1 MNTQTHMLMG
11 AALFGRPMPRL
22 AWAAVAGGIAPDVP
36 MYLIVAGLRMVGY
49 PMREIFERLYWENWW
64 QIANAI
70 GHSFVLW
77 GGLVAVSLALLPR
90 PWSDRFAAQSS
101 SASGRHDPAPPA
113 GRLTRSAP
121 LLFAVS
127 ASALL
132 HSAIDFLVHRDDA
145 HMQFWPLTEWRFR
158 SPLSYWDPAHGGTWF
173 GLFEAALGILLIVV
187 LFRRYRSRRLRALL
201 ALALVLY
208 AAVPAYFIFGMAHH

>member
-22 AWAAVAGGIAPDVP
+22 AWAAVAGGVAPDVP
-36 MYLIVAGLRMVGY
+36 MYAIVGGLRMVGY
-49 PMREIFERLYWENWW
+49 PMREIFDRLYWEHWW
-64 QIANAI
+64 QVANAV
-70 GHSFVLW
+70 GHSFLLW
-77 GGLVAVSLALLPR
+77 GGLVAVALALLPR
-90 PWSDRFAAQSS
+90 PWSDRFAPA
-101 SASGRHDPAPPA
+101 AHAEGRSDPAPPA
-113 GRLTRSAP
+113 GRAERFAP

-158 SPLSYWDPAHGGTWF
+158 SPLSYWDPAHGGNWF
-173 GLFEAALGILLIVV
+173 GRFEAALGMSLIAV
-187 LFRRYRSRRLRALL
+187 LFRRYRSRRVRVMLGLT
-201 ALALVLY
+201 LVLY
-208 AAVPAYFIFGMAHH
+208 AAVPAYFVLGIAHH